1 MSSGA
6 RIYQLLLGTLQVMS
20 APDRGVPGPG
30 PGLDRPGSLRN
41 HAPAPRRRHGRPKL
55 LGHDGFPAGLSN
67 GRKPEPPAGQAR
79 PGMPAR

>member
-6 RIYQLLLGTLQVMS
+6 RIYEMLLATLQVMG
-20 APDRGVPGPG
+20 APDRGVPGPV
-30 PGLDRPGSLRN
+30 PERPGSLRN

-67 GRKPEPPAGQAR
+67 GRRPEL
-79 PGMPAR
+79 PAR